1 MTASTSAG
9 SFSVPPYHAYD
20 LRRHSMILMSFL
32 WAISLAT
39 GCTALPVNGVRGA
52 GDGVQTSR
60 ALLET
65 RFTDNGSSSLKP
77 SIWVPILIVC
87 VVAVVLV
94 CVYFYRRRSAPST
107 TPVSSST
114 TALNPTT
121 STTTNDNTRPSF
133 WSSMFSGL
141 GAGMGVVS
149 PAGVHDT
156 TGVREVTAETT
167 CWDPPATA
175 ARRTRRPRRTPSQIS
190 TISLP
195 VYMKEPGELE
205 LVIFRGPADMEDA
218 PLPTDPV
225 TVHMPALSEDGD
237 PDNSISSHEY
247 GRVPDTPHDVPL
259 LANREENNN
268 DAQIQ
273 DGPPGEGMPVR
284 NLGHS
289 RNGSAASS
297 GGDEEDPRGAAP
309 AYFEVAVVDLSQD
322 NDPPSAP
329 SAAETAPA
337 TPEPD
342 AEATATS
349 APARRSITFRNF
361 FGAFGSARSNYRSPY
376 GPGQANAT
384 RHRQNQSS
392 GGGSFLSSNNSHY
405 PPLSGSPLNLSRT
418 RSRSIISRG
427 SRPNSPNANGS
438 MNGLTSPSM
447 ISLTSISAPLTHTL
461 VRTEFTYPKSGP
473 TPEQL
478 KLISSRETFS
488 RFGVPYGEDAVR
500 WASESRLALHDDDG
514 TLPPDF
520 DEPSGSRARPR
531 SGTGASSHSRGDSGV
546 SMGHQRAGSSTSLLA
561 VPNAAVT
568 VESPLATSSVTAE
581 TETEGEPTTST
592 PASPD
597 PEAEPEAD
605 DNKRNT
611 IRPTPKLSSAA
622 PDDPSSP
629 VPPATPAST
638 SATIVSP
645 SATIVPPS
653 TTSSVPPSSFP
664 ATSTNL
670 KRASTGPVGLGLP
683 PGAAPPARSF
693 SRASTVSVGS
703 YATAAE
709 TLSVRTVTPTLLEE
723 RERREAT
730 DDTVRVY

>member
-1 MTASTSAG
+1 
-9 SFSVPPYHAYD
+9 
-20 LRRHSMILMSFL
+20 
-32 WAISLAT
+32 
-39 GCTALPVNGVRGA
+39 
-52 GDGVQTSR
+52 
-60 ALLET
+60 
-65 RFTDNGSSSLKP
+65 
-77 SIWVPILIVC
+77 
-87 VVAVVLV
+87 
-94 CVYFYRRRSAPST
+94 
-107 TPVSSST
+107 
-114 TALNPTT
+114 
-121 STTTNDNTRPSF
+121 
-133 WSSMFSGL
+133 
-141 GAGMGVVS
+141 
-149 PAGVHDT
+149 
-156 TGVREVTAETT
+156 
-167 CWDPPATA
+167 
-175 ARRTRRPRRTPSQIS
+175 
-190 TISLP
+190 
-195 VYMKEPGELE
+195 
-205 LVIFRGPADMEDA
+205 MEDA

-225 TVHMPALSEDGD
+225 TVHMPPLSEDGD
-237 PDNSISSHEY
+237 PDNSRSSHDYNEY
-247 GRVPDTPHDVPL
+247 GRVPDTPHDAPL

-268 DAQIQ
+268 DVRIH

-329 SAAETAPA
+329 SAAETTTAVFD
-337 TPEPD
+337 PD
-342 AEATATS
+342 EEATATS
-349 APARRSITFRNF
+349 APARRSITFRNI
-361 FGAFGSARSNYRSPY
+361 FGAFGNARSNYRTPY

-392 GGGSFLSSNNSHY
+392 GGSMLSSTNSHY

-427 SRPNSPNANGS
+427 SRPNTPNANGS
-438 MNGLTSPSM
+438 TNALTSPSM
-447 ISLTSISAPLTHTL
+447 ISVNSISAPLTHTL

-531 SGTGASSHSRGDSGV
+531 SGTGASSHIRIDSGV

-561 VPNAAVT
+561 VPNAVVVP

-581 TETEGEPTTST
+581 TEPEPTTSA
-592 PASPD
+592 PASPE
-597 PEAEPEAD
+597 EAEDEVD

-611 IRPTPKLSSAA
+611 MRPAPKLSSSV
-622 PDDPSSP
+622 PDSPSSLIS
-629 VPPATPAST
+629 PATPASST
-638 SATIVSP
+638 ATTVSP
-645 SATIVPPS
+645 PT
-653 TTSSVPPSSFP
+653 TTSNSLPPSSFP

-683 PGAAPPARSF
+683 AGAAPPMRSF

-709 TLSVRTVTPTLLEE
+709 TLSLRTVTPTFLEE

-730 DDTVRVY
+730 DDTVRA